1 MVMPSLRD
9 QSYVERVEEVVGD
22 GRQAGKCCLSSASTF
37 RTRLQGSRRGWPM
50 RSHNVGLC
58 DDGR

>member
-1 MVMPSLRD
+1 MVLSSLRNR
-9 QSYVERVEEVVGD
+9 SYEERVDGVVDD

-37 RTRLQGSRRGWPM
+37 RTRLQGSRTGWPM
-50 RSHNVGLC
+50 RSHNEGLC